1 MSVKA
6 LFLNGTLKK
15 SPQESN
21 TEALIKKSAEVFS
34 KEGAETEVI
43 RLVDYNIDY
52 GIMEE
57 DEGDDEWLG
66 IHNKIMEADILV
78 IATPIWLGEKSSIIK
93 KALER
98 LNGVSGKT
106 NSKGQ
111 SIFYNKVGGVVVT
124 GNEDGAQ
131 AVSRSVLYALT
142 QLGFTIPPNVDTY
155 WVGEAGPG
163 ASYIEGGEDNDFTKQ
178 QVSMMSY
185 NLLHFARMLKE
196 QPIPAEGNT
205 ME

>member
-1 MSVKA
+1 
-6 LFLNGTLKK
+6 LK
-15 SPQESN
+15 
-21 TEALIKKSAEVFS
+21 
-34 KEGAETEVI
+34 GC
-43 RLVDYNIDY
+43 
-52 GIMEE
+52 
-57 DEGDDEWLG
+57 
-66 IHNKIMEADILV
+66 
-78 IATPIWLGEKSSIIK
+78 

>member
-1 MSVKA
+1 MSVKV

-21 TEALIKKSAEVFS
+21 TEALIKKSADVFS

-78 IATPIWLGEKSSIIK
+78 IATPIWLGEKSSIIT

-98 LNGVSGKT
+98 LNGVSSKT

-111 SIFYNKVGGVVVT
+111 SIFYNKAGGVVVT

-131 AVSRSVLYALT
+131 SVSRSVLYSLS

-163 ASYIEGGEDNDFTKQ
+163 ASYIEGGKENDFTKQ

-185 NLLHFARMLKE
+185 NLLHFARMLKDH
-196 QPIPAEGNT
+196 PIPAEGNT
-205 ME
+205 LE